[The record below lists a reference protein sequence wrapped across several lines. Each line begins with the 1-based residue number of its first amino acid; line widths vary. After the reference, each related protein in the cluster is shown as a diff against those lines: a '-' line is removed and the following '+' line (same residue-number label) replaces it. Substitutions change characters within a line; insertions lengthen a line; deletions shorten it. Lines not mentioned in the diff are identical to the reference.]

1 MEYKAEAK
9 NIKISP
15 RKVRLVADSVK
26 GLQLDQMIAS
36 LTVLNK
42 RAADPI
48 RKTLESAIANAVNN
62 FQASRGDLKLKEIM
76 IGEGI
81 MYKRYHFAARGR
93 VRPYLRR
100 TSHIRVI
107 LEDQIERTE
116 MATKA
121 AEQAV
126 INMTEPTDAKA
137 MEGKPTSVKAKEG
150 KEVKKVTK
158 KVEKKKGESK

>member
-9 NIKISP
+9 NVRISP

-26 GLQLDQMIAS
+26 NFQLDQAIAN

-48 RKTLESAIANAVNN
+48 RKTIESAIANAVNN
-62 FQASRGDLKLKEIM
+62 FQASRGDLKIKEIM
-76 IGEGI
+76 IGEGT

-100 TSHIRVI
+100 SSHIRVI
-107 LEDQIERTE
+107 LEDQIERTAE
-116 MATKA
+116 FTKK

-126 INMTEPTDAKA
+126 VNMTKPTDAKA
-137 MEGKPTSVKAKEG
+137 KAGKPADVKSEASKEK
-150 KEVKKVTK
+150 KETK
-158 KVEKKKGESK
+158 KTEKKKGEEK

>member
-9 NIKISP
+9 NIKMSP
-15 RKVRLVADSVK
+15 RKVRLVADSVRD
-26 GLQLDQMIAS
+26 LRLDQALAS

-42 RAADPI
+42 RASDPI
-48 RKTLESAIANAVNN
+48 RKTLESAVANAVNN
-62 FQASRGDLKLKEIM
+62 FQASRGDLVIKEIM

-81 MYKRYHFAARGR
+81 MYKRYHYAARGR

-107 LEDQIERTE
+107 LEDQIERTAQ
-116 MATKA
+116 ATKA

-126 INMTEPTDAKA
+126 VAMTTP
-137 MEGKPTSVKAKEG
+137 
-150 KEVKKVTK
+150 
-158 KVEKKKGESK
+158 VEKKEAQKTEKKAEKKTKGKNK

>member
-15 RKVRLVADSVK
+15 RKVRLVADSVRNLK
-26 GLQLDQMIAS
+26 LDQALAS

-42 RAADPI
+42 RASDPI
-48 RKTLESAIANAVNN
+48 RKALESAVANAVNN
-62 FQASRGDLKLKEIM
+62 FQASRGDLTIKEIM

-81 MYKRYHFAARGR
+81 MYKRYHYAARGR

-107 LEDQIERTE
+107 LEDQMERTAL
-116 MATKA
+116 ATQA
-121 AEQAV
+121 AEKAV
-126 INMTEPTDAKA
+126 TEMT
-137 MEGKPTSVKAKEG
+137 
-150 KEVKKVTK
+150 EVKKDEKVKKTK
-158 KVEKKKGESK
+158 KGNDK

>member
-15 RKVRLVADSVK
+15 RKVRLVADSVRN
-26 GLQLDQMIAS
+26 LQLDKALAS

-42 RAADPI
+42 RASDPI

-62 FQASRGDLKLKEIM
+62 FQASRGDLTIKEIM
-76 IGEGI
+76 VGEGI
-81 MYKRYHFAARGR
+81 MYKRYHYAARGR
-93 VRPYLRR
+93 VRPYLKR

-107 LEDQIERTE
+107 LEDQIERTTL
-116 MATKA
+116 ATQA

-126 INMTEPTDAKA
+126 VEMTQP
-137 MEGKPTSVKAKEG
+137 KE
-150 KEVKKVTK
+150 EV
-158 KVEKKKGESK
+158 KVEKKVKTNETVKKTKKGNTK

>member
-15 RKVRLVADSVK
+15 RKVRLVADSVRNMR
-26 GLQLDQMIAS
+26 LDQAIAS
-36 LTVLNK
+36 LSILNK
-42 RAADPI
+42 RASDPI

-62 FQASRGDLKLKEIM
+62 FQASRGDLTVKEIM

-81 MYKRYHFAARGR
+81 MYKRYHYAARGR
-93 VRPYLRR
+93 VRPYLKR

-107 LEDQIERTE
+107 LQDAIDRTVA
-116 MATKA
+116 ATNA

-126 INMTEPTDAKA
+126 LEMT
-137 MEGKPTSVKAKEG
+137 KPVE
-150 KEVKKVTK
+150 EVKMK
-158 KVEKKKGESK
+158 KARNVKKGAAK

>member
-1 MEYKAEAK
+1 K

-15 RKVRLVADSVK
+15 RKVRLVADSVRD
-26 GLQLDQMIAS
+26 LRIDQAIAS

-42 RAADPI
+42 RAADPL

-62 FQASRGDLKLKEIM
+62 FQASRGDLKIKEIM

-107 LEDQIERTE
+107 LED
-116 MATKA
+116 
-121 AEQAV
+121 
-126 INMTEPTDAKA
+126 
-137 MEGKPTSVKAKEG
+137 
-150 KEVKKVTK
+150 
-158 KVEKKKGESK
+158 